1 METIKNATKKIENVS
16 YSITLTEHSKTRA
29 SQRGI
34 NEEVIQLALCY
45 GKEIFKQGLV
55 FIAVQSKTLPET
67 ISGKLRK
74 KLNNLVLVL
83 AGDSDSIITCYKNN
97 HSIKYINRKINYLA

>member
-1 METIKNATKKIENVS
+1 MKTIENETKKFENVN
-16 YSITLTEHSKTRA
+16 YSLTLTEHSKTRA

-55 FIAVQSKTLPET
+55 FIAVQTKALPET
-67 ISGKLRK
+67 LSAKLRK

-83 AGDSDSIITCYKNN
+83 AGDSDSIITCYKND
-97 HSIKYINRKINYLA
+97 HAIKYINRKIKFSA